1 MLIVLFKFI
10 MLLLIASVHHVVDGS
25 HHVYRWTTKV
35 LTSLLVFIMLLL
47 IIDVHHVVG
56 VNHVVAN
63 VHCVHVLFQVLP
75 LLLMFI
81 ILLSPSIIM
90 KKKVLCN

>member
-1 MLIVLFKFI
+1 M
-10 MLLLIASVHHVVDGS
+10 
-25 HHVYRWTTKV
+25 
-35 LTSLLVFIMLLL
+35 FIMLLL

-63 VHCVHVLFQVLP
+63 VHCVHLFFQALP

-81 ILLSPSIIM
+81 ILLSPSITM
-90 KKKVLCN
+90 EKRGVLQPAPN